1 LQVDLAATNLCF
13 ALQFV
18 LVISTELVKLSSIWG
33 RRLLSTFSFP
43 IQESAMNTET
53 LQRVVNCVAAT
64 TRYPKQILTANAHIE
79 NDLGIDSVKRV
90 EIVIAL
96 SAEFGVELHTEQ
108 RDPSVQ
114 TIGDL
119 ATWIESRIDVPATVS
134 EPQAVTPEA
143 PATTPEPP
151 AATPEPIANR
161 FEPGINGKRSQAE
174 KLPSPHFKSSNG
186 TRQAQV
192 ERLSDRTSDQNLT
205 GRVALVTG
213 SGRGV
218 GRMIARV
225 LAARGATVLVNSFHS
240 REHGEQ
246 TVSEI
251 QAQGGHAIH
260 LWGSVTNQQHVNQM
274 FEQIEKQ
281 FGLDILVCNASDGKI
296 GSFQQLTPDDWDR
309 AFRTN
314 VIGHHQCAMRA
325 ASLMRARGG
334 GSIVTMSAVGAHQ
347 YIDGLGSQG
356 VVKAAVE
363 SMTRYLACELGPF
376 GIRTNCVVGGPVYG
390 ELLNQFPN
398 AATTIGHW
406 ESMTPD
412 SELCN
417 PMDLAQTIAF
427 LVSDQARGIN
437 GAIWAVDH
445 GFSATAD
452 GRRSVYRSTPA
463 EFRAIQMPVPT
474 TVGGK

>member
-1 LQVDLAATNLCF
+1 MKTATL
-13 ALQFV
+13 
-18 LVISTELVKLSSIWG
+18 E
-33 RRLLSTFSFP
+33 
-43 IQESAMNTET
+43 
-53 LQRVVNCVAAT
+53 RVVKSVAAT
-64 TRYPKQILTANAHIE
+64 TRYPQQILTPDAHIE

-108 RDPSVQ
+108 RDPTVQ

-119 ATWIESRIDVPATVS
+119 ATWIESRIHPSEESNHAESNHAESNQIEPNHSGSNLDSTRHRYDSGTNGHSSRGDTVNPPHTPSSHFRSSNFQSS
-134 EPQAVTPEA
+134 EGTPQA
-143 PATTPEPP
+143 
-151 AATPEPIANR
+151 
-161 FEPGINGKRSQAE
+161 PG
-174 KLPSPHFKSSNG
+174 
-186 TRQAQV
+186 
-192 ERLSDRTSDQNLT
+192 ERRTDRTSGQDLS

-240 REHGEQ
+240 REQGEQ
-246 TVSEI
+246 TVAEI
-251 QAQGGHAIH
+251 QGQGGNAIH
-260 LWGSVTNQQHVNQM
+260 LWGSVTNQQHVDQI
-274 FEQIEKQ
+274 FERIERE

-325 ASLMRARGG
+325 AKLMRARGG
-334 GSIVTMSAVGAHQ
+334 GSIVTLSAVGAHQ

-390 ELLNQFPN
+390 ELLDQFPN
-398 AATTIGHW
+398 ASNTISHW

-417 PMDLAQTIAF
+417 PLDLAQTIAF

-452 GRRSVYRSTPA
+452 GRRSVYRSAPIEYRANRMTIPTPV
-463 EFRAIQMPVPT
+463 Q
-474 TVGGK
+474 GLQ

>member
-1 LQVDLAATNLCF
+1 M
-13 ALQFV
+13 
-18 LVISTELVKLSSIWG
+18 K
-33 RRLLSTFSFP
+33 
-43 IQESAMNTET
+43 TET

-64 TRYPKQILTANAHIE
+64 TRYPKQILTADAHLE

-96 SAEFGVELHTEQ
+96 SAEFGHEFHTEQ

-119 ATWIESRIDVPATVS
+119 VTWIESRIEVS
-134 EPQAVTPEA
+134 SPEAESSVVTPEA
-143 PATTPEPP
+143 SAASPESS
-151 AATPEPIANR
+151 AATPQPTVNR
-161 FEPGINGKRSQAE
+161 FDHGTNGKRFKTEQLS
-174 KLPSPHFKSSNG
+174 SPHFKSSNG
-186 TRQAQV
+186 SHREQD
-192 ERLSDRTSDQNLT
+192 ELLDDRTSKRNLT
-205 GRVALVTG
+205 GKVALVTG

-218 GRMIARV
+218 GRIIARI

-240 REHGEQ
+240 RDLGEQ
-246 TVSEI
+246 TVSDI
-251 QAQGGHAIH
+251 QAQGGNANH
-260 LWGSVTNQQHVNQM
+260 LWGSIANQQHVDQM
-274 FEQIEKQ
+274 FEQIENHY
-281 FGLDILVCNASDGKI
+281 GLDILVCNASDGKI

-325 ASLMRARGG
+325 ANLMRSRGG
-334 GSIVTMSAVGAHQ
+334 GSIVTLSAVGAHQ

-390 ELLNQFPN
+390 ELLDQFPN
-398 AATTIGHW
+398 ASSTITHW

-452 GRRSVYRSTPA
+452 GRRSVFRSTPA
-463 EFRAIQMPVPT
+463 EFRTSQMPMPM